1 MSRGCLLE
9 LAAALCDPQ
18 LRAAE
23 QRLGASAVTVSVTWV
38 AICGM
43 EKTPKTTRSCKTYI
57 HVVASISTEGY
68 PEHPSTIYFQ
78 IACMH
83 VNKVHSFGQAVTI

>member
-23 QRLGASAVTVSVTWV
+23 QRLGASAVTSAVPRVSVAEDSWH
-38 AICGM
+38 
-43 EKTPKTTRSCKTYI
+43 E
-57 HVVASISTEGY
+57 ISG
-68 PEHPSTIYFQ
+68 
-78 IACMH
+78 AL
-83 VNKVHSFGQAVTI
+83 